1 MLSKW
6 DSLNF
11 IPPAE
16 RNNIISLINLTFNKH
31 LVQLIVVLPF
41 SLDVVV
47 PRPPVSNHVRLLI
60 KRDDNIRKF
69 PPNFTPFK
77 FLNIIQR
84 K

>member
-31 LVQLIVVLPF
+31 LVQLKVVY
-41 SLDVVV
+41 
-47 PRPPVSNHVRLLI
+47 
-60 KRDDNIRKF
+60 
-69 PPNFTPFK
+69 
-77 FLNIIQR
+77 FLS
-84 K
+84 